1 MESHADVTL
10 RGSHCLWMGD
20 WGSLRVRSDPADSHL
35 VRTGTGCASME
46 VALGRRCLLCVAV

>member
-1 MESHADVTL
+1 MSSRL
-10 RGSHCLWMGD
+10 GD
-20 WGSLRVRSDPADSHL
+20 WGSPRVRSDLADSQL